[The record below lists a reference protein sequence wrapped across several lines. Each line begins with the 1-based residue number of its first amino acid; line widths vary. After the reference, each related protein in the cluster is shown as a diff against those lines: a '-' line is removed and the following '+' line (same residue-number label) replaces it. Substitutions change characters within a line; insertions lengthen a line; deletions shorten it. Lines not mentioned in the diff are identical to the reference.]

1 MKNFLNQ
8 LKEKF
13 LLLGYKIGLLNAGAM
28 DEESDMP
35 YNFIWGLLS
44 YDDLSGAEEAN
55 IYTMND
61 LDILYDKRKKKY
73 ILSIETIY
81 SFFDGKQ
88 GEINYLHSLL
98 NNFTAW
104 MNEHGYDTNFGLI
117 MYEVFT
123 DLVEHGIE
131 SESIEMLYAKF
142 KLLVEGYALYFKQEK
157 E

>member
-1 MKNFLNQ
+1 MKKFLNQ

-13 LLLGYKIGLLNAGAM
+13 LLLGYKIGLLNTNTT

-55 IYTMND
+55 IYTMNYFD
-61 LDILYDKRKKKY
+61 SLYDKATKKY
-73 ILSIETIY
+73 IISVETIY

-88 GEINYLHSLL
+88 GEINYLHNLL
-98 NNFTAW
+98 NNFTIW

-117 MYEVFT
+117 MYDVFT

-142 KLLVEGYALYFKQEK
+142 KILVDGYTFYFSKEK
-157 E
+157 K